1 MTTVSNLVE
10 PEVQSALLLLEE
22 ELAATNREVMAL
34 TLELEQRVA
43 DRTAELSRA
52 VATLRAEV
60 QERTRAETEVR
71 RLNDDLVRRAE
82 QLEIANHELEAFSG
96 SVSHDLRNP
105 LARIIGFA
113 AVLEETLGASLSADS
128 RHYLNHIS
136 EAGQRMSALIDDLLR
151 LSRCAHCSMA
161 IGAVTLND
169 VTDLAINELKLSA
182 PERNVMWKRGEL
194 PVVAGDQGL
203 LHLAL
208 TNLLSN
214 ALKYTRPRPRAE
226 IEIGVSGD
234 TADEWTLF
242 VRDNGVGFDA
252 AGAQRLFRAFQRLH
266 DASQFEGTGIGLVN
280 VRRIISRHCGRVW
293 AEGAPDAGAAFYFTL
308 PKGPRN

>member
-1 MTTVSNLVE
+1 MTAVMNLAE
-10 PEVQSALLLLEE
+10 PDEQSTLMLLEE

-43 DRTAELSRA
+43 DRTEELSHA

-60 QERTRAETEVR
+60 LERTRAETEVR
-71 RLNDDLVRRAE
+71 RLNEDLVRRAE

-113 AVLEETLGASLSADS
+113 AVLEETLGASLSGDS
-128 RHYLNHIS
+128 RHHLKHIS
-136 EAGQRMSALIDDLLR
+136 QAGQKMSALIDDLLR

-161 IGAVTLND
+161 VGAVALNEM
-169 VTDLAINELKLSA
+169 TDLAISEVKLSA
-182 PERNVMWKRGEL
+182 PDRNVLWKRGEL
-194 PVVAGDQGL
+194 PEVAGDRGL

-214 ALKYTRPRPRAE
+214 ALKYTRPRPCAE
-226 IEIGVSGD
+226 IEIGVSAD

-252 AGAQRLFRAFQRLH
+252 TGAQKLFRAFQRLH

-280 VRRIISRHCGRVW
+280 VRRIISRHGGRVW
-293 AEGAPDAGAAFYFTL
+293 AEGAPDAGATFYFTL
-308 PKGPRN
+308 PKRPRN